1 MPPSQQK
8 DQDRA
13 PLSSTEEGQAGIGE
27 DESQADSSR

>member
-13 PLSSTEEGQAGIGE
+13 QLPSTEEGPAGTGE